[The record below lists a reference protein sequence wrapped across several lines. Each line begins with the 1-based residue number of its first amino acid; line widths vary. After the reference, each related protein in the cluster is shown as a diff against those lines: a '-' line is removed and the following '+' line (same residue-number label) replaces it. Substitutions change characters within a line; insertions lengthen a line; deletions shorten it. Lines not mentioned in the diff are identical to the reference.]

1 MSKLEA
7 AFERVKRFRQTLEP
21 HDRDGIVI
29 VVRGDLSGSIT
40 LPKPKAL
47 EYVFSN
53 ILTDGRNTINGVLN
67 VAEEFVANQ
76 YKYLTK
82 LVYDDESE
90 NIILDSQPHVAGVVS
105 GTKISI
111 YRLDTTTME
120 LRKVTAQF
128 EQEIRDANLV
138 PNLR

>member
-1 MSKLEA
+1 MNKLEA

-29 VVRGDLSGSIT
+29 IVRGDLSGSIT

-53 ILTDGRNTINGVLN
+53 ILTDGRNTINRVLN
-67 VAEEFVANQ
+67 VAEDFVANQ

-90 NIILDSQPHVAGVVS
+90 GVIFDSQPYVS
-105 GTKISI
+105 CAVPRTRISI

-120 LRKVTAQF
+120 LTNVTAQF